1 MRDSAMK
8 DCRSLIRLR
17 VGLEQAH
24 YGGGL
29 VDGAYVTKLFGDAAT
44 EVLIRSDG
52 DEGLFRAY
60 ESLEFLKPVFA
71 GDYLEVEARLAGR
84 GRTSRRIE
92 LECRKV
98 IRATGGS
105 SAETLAEPLVVA
117 RAVGICVV
125 PLEKQGGGEE
135 DS

>member
-1 MRDSAMK
+1 MNDHH
-8 DCRSLIRLR
+8 SLIRLR
-17 VGLEQAH
+17 ISQEQAH

-29 VDGAYVTKLFGDAAT
+29 VDGAFVTKLFGDAAT

-60 ESLEFLKPVFA
+60 ENLEFLAPVYA
-71 GDYLEVEARLAGR
+71 GDYLEVEARLVGTGR
-84 GRTSRRIE
+84 CSRRIE

-105 SAETLAEPLVVA
+105 SGEVLEEPIAVA
-117 RAVGICVV
+117 RALGVCVV
-125 PLEKQGGGEE
+125 PVEKQR
-135 DS
+135 DPS

>member
-1 MRDSAMK
+1 MK
-8 DCRSLIRLR
+8 QIRSLIRIR
-17 VGLEQAH
+17 IGLEHAH

-29 VDGAYVTKLFGDAAT
+29 VDGAFVCKLFGDAAT
-44 EVLIRSDG
+44 EVLILSDG

-60 ESLEFLKPVFA
+60 QSLEFLAPVYA
-71 GDYLEVEARLAGR
+71 GDYLEVEARLAAT
-84 GRTSRRIE
+84 GRTSRTIE

-105 SAETLAEPLVVA
+105 SAETLDPPLLVA

-125 PLEKQGGGEE
+125 PLDKQRNPDEE
-135 DS
+135 PR

>member
-1 MRDSAMK
+1 MTEH
-8 DCRSLIRLR
+8 RSLIRLR

-29 VDGAYVTKLFGDAAT
+29 VDGAFVAKLFGDAAT
-44 EVLIRSDG
+44 EVLIRADG

-60 ESLEFLKPVFA
+60 ESLEFLAPVHA
-71 GDYLEVEARLAGR
+71 GDFLEVEARLAGR

-98 IRATGGS
+98 IRSTGGS
-105 SAETLAEPLVVA
+105 SAEALDEPVVVA

-125 PLEKQGGGEE
+125 PVEKQKKDEP
-135 DS
+135 

>member
-1 MRDSAMK
+1 MTEH
-8 DCRSLIRLR
+8 RSLIRLR

-29 VDGAYVTKLFGDAAT
+29 VDGAFVCKLFGDAAT

-60 ESLEFLKPVFA
+60 SSLEFLAPVYA
-71 GDYLEVEARLAGR
+71 GDYLEVEGRLVETGT
-84 GRTSRRIE
+84 TSRKIE

-98 IRATGGS
+98 IRPTGGS
-105 SAETLAEPLVVA
+105 SAEVLDEPVLVA

-125 PLEKQGGGEE
+125 PLDKQRRRGDVAE
-135 DS
+135 

>member
-1 MRDSAMK
+1 MD

-17 VGLEQAH
+17 ISLEQAH

-29 VDGAYVTKLFGDAAT
+29 VDGAFVCKLFGDAAT

-60 ESLEFLKPVFA
+60 ESLEFLAPVYA
-71 GDYLEVEARLAGR
+71 GDFLEVEARLVGT
-84 GRTSRRIE
+84 GKTSRKIE

-98 IRATGGS
+98 IQPSGGS
-105 SAETLAEPLVVA
+105 SAEVLDEPVLVA
-117 RAVGICVV
+117 KAVGIGVV
-125 PLEKQGGGEE
+125 PLEKQRNAQET
-135 DS
+135 SS

>member
-1 MRDSAMK
+1 MN
-8 DCRSLIRLR
+8 DCRSLIRIR
-17 VGLEQAH
+17 IGLEHAH

-29 VDGAYVTKLFGDAAT
+29 VDGAFVCKLFGDAAT
-44 EVLIRSDG
+44 EVLIRADG

-60 ESLEFLKPVFA
+60 QSLEFLAPVHA
-71 GDYLEVEARLAGR
+71 GDFLEVEARLADT
-84 GRTSRRIE
+84 GRTSRTID

-105 SAETLAEPLVVA
+105 SAETLDDPIVVA

-125 PLEKQGGGEE
+125 PLDKQRSPDEVPR
-135 DS
+135 

>member
-1 MRDSAMK
+1 MK
-8 DCRSLIRLR
+8 LIRSLIRIR
-17 VGLEQAH
+17 IGLEHAH

-29 VDGAYVTKLFGDAAT
+29 VDGAFVCKLFGDAAT
-44 EVLIRSDG
+44 EVLILSDG

-60 ESLEFLKPVFA
+60 QSLEFLAPVYA
-71 GDYLEVEARLAGR
+71 GDYLEVEATLAAT
-84 GRTSRRIE
+84 GRTSRTIE

-105 SAETLAEPLVVA
+105 SAETLDPPLVVA

-125 PLEKQGGGEE
+125 PLDKQRNPDEE
-135 DS
+135 PR

>member
-1 MRDSAMK
+1 MN
-8 DCRSLIRLR
+8 DCRSVIRLR
-17 VGLEQAH
+17 VGLEQVH

-29 VDGAYVTKLFGDAAT
+29 VDGAFVAKLFGDAAT

-60 ESLEFLKPVFA
+60 ESFEFLAPVYA
-71 GDYLEVEARLAGR
+71 GDYLEVEARLVSL

-105 SAETLAEPLVVA
+105 SAEVLDEPLVVA
-117 RAVGICVV
+117 RAVGICVGPV
-125 PLEKQGGGEE
+125 ENQRK
-135 DS
+135 DDA